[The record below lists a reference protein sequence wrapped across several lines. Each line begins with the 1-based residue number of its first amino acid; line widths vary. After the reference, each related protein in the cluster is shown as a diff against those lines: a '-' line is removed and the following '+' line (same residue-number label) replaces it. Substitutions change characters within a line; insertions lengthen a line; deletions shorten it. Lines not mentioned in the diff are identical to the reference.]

1 MKLKLNG
8 FENEI
13 EFEEETVNVISVN
26 NVECFRNIISSI
38 NSKILG
44 EEINEVFLL
53 NDEKEELDMNKE
65 VLMVLDVFNIDYNS
79 KKILSKIYELIE
91 EKIVMNQDLEIDN
104 KIFELRNYIVE
115 EINELPFEFIMKD
128 EIKIMDILKM
138 YSLKIDSDN
147 YNKLTEKIEFLID
160 IISTLKIAK
169 ILIIPNMK
177 LFLTDEE
184 VVEVYKYSLYNNVNL
199 LIIERNDRKKLKYEK
214 KLVID
219 ENFYDY
225 FEQNV

>member
-184 VVEVYKYSLYNNVNL
+184 VVEVYKYSLYNYVNL

-225 FEQNV
+225 FE

>member
-13 EFEEETVNVISVN
+13 EFEEEMVNVISVN

-225 FEQNV
+225 FE

>member
-225 FEQNV
+225 FE

>member
-44 EEINEVFLL
+44 VEINEVFLL

-225 FEQNV
+225 FE

>member
-91 EKIVMNQDLEIDN
+91 EKIVMNQDFEIDN
-104 KIFELRNYIVE
+104 KIFELRNYIIE

-138 YSLKIDSDN
+138 YSLKIDSYN

-225 FEQNV
+225 FE

>member
-13 EFEEETVNVISVN
+13 EFEEEMVNVISVN

-91 EKIVMNQDLEIDN
+91 EKIVMNQDFEIDN
-104 KIFELRNYIVE
+104 KIFELRNYIIE

-225 FEQNV
+225 FE

>member
-91 EKIVMNQDLEIDN
+91 GKIVMNQDFEIDN
-104 KIFELRNYIVE
+104 KIFELRNYIIE

-225 FEQNV
+225 FE

>member
-13 EFEEETVNVISVN
+13 EFEEEMVNVISVN

-104 KIFELRNYIVE
+104 KIFELRNYIIE

-225 FEQNV
+225 FE

>member
-1 MKLKLNG
+1 
-8 FENEI
+8 
-13 EFEEETVNVISVN
+13 
-26 NVECFRNIISSI
+26 
-38 NSKILG
+38 
-44 EEINEVFLL
+44 
-53 NDEKEELDMNKE
+53 MNKE

-225 FEQNV
+225 FE

>member
-91 EKIVMNQDLEIDN
+91 EKIVMNQDFEIDN
-104 KIFELRNYIVE
+104 KIFELRNYIIE

-225 FEQNV
+225 FE

>member
-91 EKIVMNQDLEIDN
+91 EKIVMNQDFEIDN

-225 FEQNV
+225 FE

>member
-147 YNKLTEKIEFLID
+147 YNKLTKKIEFLID

-219 ENFYDY
+219 EDFYDY
-225 FEQNV
+225 FE

>member
-219 ENFYDY
+219 EDFYDY
-225 FEQNV
+225 FE

>member
-26 NVECFRNIISSI
+26 NVECFRNIITSI

-91 EKIVMNQDLEIDN
+91 EKIVMNQDFEIDN
-104 KIFELRNYIVE
+104 KIFELRNYIIE

-219 ENFYDY
+219 ESFYDY
-225 FEQNV
+225 FE

>member
-13 EFEEETVNVISVN
+13 EFEEEMVNVISVN
-26 NVECFRNIISSI
+26 NVECFRNIITSI

-91 EKIVMNQDLEIDN
+91 EKIVMNQDFEIDN
-104 KIFELRNYIVE
+104 KIFELRNYIIE

-214 KLVID
+214 KIVID

-225 FEQNV
+225 FE

>member
-13 EFEEETVNVISVN
+13 EFE
-26 NVECFRNIISSI
+26 ECFRNIISSI

-91 EKIVMNQDLEIDN
+91 EKIVMNQDFEIDN
-104 KIFELRNYIVE
+104 KIFELRNYIIE

-225 FEQNV
+225 FE

>member
-104 KIFELRNYIVE
+104 KIFELRNYIIE

-225 FEQNV
+225 FE